1 MAAYTVETWLR
12 GMVDFDLTQETLAAI
27 LFNRNIPA
35 GTPAVNL
42 TEKQRDLC
50 YADVLMYAAGSS
62 VKASGEYISD
72 NGYQLQKSAKNV
84 FDRRAL
90 RDQAMR
96 LYAKW
101 NDPKADET
109 VTSKFKMRDI
119 YSKK

>member
-12 GMVDFDLTQETLAAI
+12 GMVDFDFSPEALAAI
-27 LFNRNIPA
+27 LFNRGIEA
-35 GTPAVNL
+35 GTAADSL

-50 YADVLMYAAGSS
+50 YADILMYAAGSS

-84 FDRRAL
+84 FDRKAM

-101 NDPKADET
+101 DDPRAEEAAL
-109 VTSKFKMRDI
+109 SKFKMRNL
-119 YSKK
+119 Y

>member
-12 GMVDFDLTQETLAAI
+12 GKVDFDFSQEALSAI
-27 LFNRNIPA
+27 LFDRGIVA
-35 GTPAVNL
+35 GTAASEL

-50 YADVLMYAAGSS
+50 YADILMYAAGSS

-84 FDRRAL
+84 FDRKAL
-90 RDQAMR
+90 RDLAMR

-101 NDPKADET
+101 DDPRKEEAAS
-109 VTSKFKMRDI
+109 SKFKMRDL
-119 YSKK
+119 YK

>member
-12 GMVDFDLTQETLAAI
+12 GMVDFDFSPEALAAI
-27 LFNRNIPA
+27 LLNRGIEA
-35 GTPAVNL
+35 GTAADSL

-50 YADVLMYAAGSS
+50 YADILMYAAGSS

-84 FDRRAL
+84 FDRKAM

-101 NDPKADET
+101 DDPRAEEAAS
-109 VTSKFKMRDI
+109 SKFKMRNL
-119 YSKK
+119 Y